1 MSRGFVAAALATL
14 AVALVHAQSDTWRH
28 WQFVAPVTVP
38 AGTPATLAGFV
49 MTPDLVGRAQTD
61 WADLRLIDDAGREV
75 PFVIRERHGERRFD
89 LRPGRVIDRGWV
101 PGESSQAV
109 VDLGEQ
115 PAVHNHV
122 TLTLDGGPDV
132 ATWLEIAS
140 SGDGRAWTVVRDR
153 APIYSLH
160 QAGIGEWLQATYP
173 ESSARYLR
181 VRILDGARRFDVTGA
196 SVARE
201 VATAPD
207 LAPAPVTFGMSASP
221 SSDRSVYASSP
232 PTPGL
237 NIGELR
243 FTTSDPLFERPVLVE
258 SSDDGR
264 NWARAM
270 DAAIYRTQAPAP
282 AESTVVRVDTASASY
297 WRITIYN
304 RNDQPLHDL
313 KIAPFEMPRR
323 VVFRY
328 EPGRAYR
335 VLVGNSRASRPQYDL
350 ARTTTVEA
358 FDTAA
363 TATVGAPEPQIDY
376 ADPRPW
382 TEQHPIVLWGAVG
395 FAVLVIGA
403 LALRTMRHS

>member
-1 MSRGFVAAALATL
+1 
-14 AVALVHAQSDTWRH
+14 
-28 WQFVAPVTVP
+28 
-38 AGTPATLAGFV
+38 
-49 MTPDLVGRAQTD
+49 
-61 WADLRLIDDAGREV
+61 
-75 PFVIRERHGERRFD
+75 
-89 LRPGRVIDRGWV
+89 
-101 PGESSQAV
+101 V
-109 VDLGEQ
+109 VDVGEK

-132 ATWLEIAS
+132 ATWIEVAS
-140 SGDGRAWTVVRDR
+140 SPDGKAWTVVRDR
-153 APIYSLH
+153 APIYSLR

-173 ESSARYLR
+173 DSSARFLR

-207 LAPAPVTFGMSASP
+207 LTPAPVTFGLSASP
-221 SSDRSVYASSP
+221 SSDRSVYTSSP

-243 FTTSDPLFERPVLVE
+243 FATSDPLFERPVLVE

-264 NWARAM
+264 TWARAM
-270 DAAIYRTQAPAP
+270 ETAIYRTQAPAP
-282 AESTVVRVDTASASY
+282 AESVSVRVDTGSASY
-297 WRITIYN
+297 WRVTIYN
-304 RNDQPLHDL
+304 RDDQPLRDL

-323 VVFRY
+323 IVFRN

-335 VLVGNSRASRPQYDL
+335 VLAGNARTDRPQYDL
-350 ARTTTVEA
+350 ARTVSPEA
-358 FDTAA
+358 LDVAVAA
-363 TATVGAPEPQIDY
+363 SVGAPALQAGYE
-376 ADPRPW
+376 DPRPW

-403 LALRTMRHS
+403 LALRTMRHA